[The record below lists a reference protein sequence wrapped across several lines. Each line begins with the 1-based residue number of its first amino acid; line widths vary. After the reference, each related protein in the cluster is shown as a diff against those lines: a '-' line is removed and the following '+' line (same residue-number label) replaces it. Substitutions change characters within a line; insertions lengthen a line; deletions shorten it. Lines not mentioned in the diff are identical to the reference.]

1 MVRTSLK
8 LTTAAFAFAALV
20 PGAYA
25 HDTLTWRFGTVVQES
40 HCIYTTIKTQ
50 IAEEIARRTNGH
62 IAIEVFPAGQLGGE
76 REMLQGV
83 QTGAIEAVAS
93 SEGIIGSF
101 IPEWRFINLPFL
113 IESKDDWD
121 KINALPSVQA
131 LYKKSEDIGYYM
143 FPLGYMGARILNLR
157 DGTIDSPDDFKGMR
171 IRTQE
176 NPIQIATVEA
186 LGGQAEAIPL
196 PELYSALQT
205 RVVDAM
211 YNDPSIFTTFKTYE
225 VAPYVT
231 NLPLFAS
238 MGAINASKQAI
249 DALSPEEQ
257 EIVKD
262 VFYKGSIA
270 LADCALDAA
279 GKAVEQLKSGDML
292 KGYNVIEDVAPF
304 RALVEPTYE
313 KFLDG
318 NAEAAGILREILAA
332 K

>member
-1 MVRTSLK
+1 
-8 LTTAAFAFAALV
+8 
-20 PGAYA
+20 
-25 HDTLTWRFGTVVQES
+25 VQES

-211 YNDPSIFTTFKTYE
+211 YRTRRLRARRRRQGHRAAQERRHAQGLQRDRGCRPVPRSR
-225 VAPYVT
+225 
-231 NLPLFAS
+231 
-238 MGAINASKQAI
+238 GA
-249 DALSPEEQ
+249 DL
-257 EIVKD
+257 
-262 VFYKGSIA
+262 
-270 LADCALDAA
+270 
-279 GKAVEQLKSGDML
+279 
-292 KGYNVIEDVAPF
+292 
-304 RALVEPTYE
+304 
-313 KFLDG
+313 
-318 NAEAAGILREILAA
+318 
-332 K
+332 